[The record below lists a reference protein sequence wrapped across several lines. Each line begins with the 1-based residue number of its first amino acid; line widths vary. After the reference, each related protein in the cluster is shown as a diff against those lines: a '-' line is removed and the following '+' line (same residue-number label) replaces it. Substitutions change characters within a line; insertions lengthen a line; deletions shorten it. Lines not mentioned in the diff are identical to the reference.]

1 MRRTASFAVGA
12 ATILAI
18 WWIGSIA
25 LDSPVLPGPGAVALR
40 SVEIAPRLAVHAGA
54 SLGRVIV
61 ALILSVVLAVPLGL
75 VMGRSRRVDR
85 VIAPTTYLLYPVPKI
100 ALLPLVFLVVG
111 IGEAARILIVVMV
124 LFFQILVAVRDA
136 SRAIPAGY
144 LVAFV
149 SLGGTRRQA
158 IRFVLLPAILP
169 QLLTSI
175 RIGTG
180 TGLAVL
186 FFAETFFTDR
196 GLGAFIVESW
206 MRVSYVE
213 MLSGIVTLGL
223 VGFGLFAAI
232 DAIEHRVCRWARL
245 AEAKTTE
252 AQPTP

>member
-1 MRRTASFAVGA
+1 MRRAAS
-12 ATILAI
+12 LAI
-18 WWIGSIA
+18 GAGTVLAVWLIASIV
-25 LDSPVLPGPGAVALR
+25 LDSPVLPGPAAVALR
-40 SVEIAPRLAVHAGA
+40 TVEIAPRLAAHAGA
-54 SLGRVIV
+54 SLARVIV
-61 ALILSVVLAVPLGL
+61 ALILSVAVAVPLGL
-75 VMGRSRRVDR
+75 AMGRSRPVDR
-85 VIAPTTYLLYPVPKI
+85 VIAPSTYLLYPVPKI

-136 SRAIPAGY
+136 SRAIPTGY
-144 LVAFV
+144 VVSFI

-158 IRFVLLPAILP
+158 IRFVFLPAILP

-223 VGFGLFAAI
+223 VGFALFAAI
-232 DAIEHRVCRWARL
+232 DAIEYRVCRWAHS
-245 AEAKTTE
+245 EDAKISDARTT
-252 AQPTP
+252 P

>member
-1 MRRTASFAVGA
+1 MRRAASFATGA
-12 ATILAI
+12 ATILAL

-25 LDSPVLPGPGAVALR
+25 LDSPVFPGPGAVALR
-40 SVEIAPRLAVHAGA
+40 TLEIAPRLAAHAGA
-54 SLGRVIV
+54 SLARVIV

-75 VMGRSRRVDR
+75 AMGRSRRVDR
-85 VIAPTTYLLYPVPKI
+85 VIAPTAYLLYPVPKI

-111 IGEAARILIVVMV
+111 IGETARILIVVMV

-144 LVAFV
+144 IVAFL

-158 IRFVLLPAILP
+158 VRFVLLPAILP

-206 MRVSYVE
+206 MRVSYAE

-223 VGFGLFAAI
+223 IGFVLFAAI
-232 DAIEHRVCRWARL
+232 DTVERRVCRWAHAADART
-245 AEAKTTE
+245 ADVRTT
-252 AQPTP
+252 P